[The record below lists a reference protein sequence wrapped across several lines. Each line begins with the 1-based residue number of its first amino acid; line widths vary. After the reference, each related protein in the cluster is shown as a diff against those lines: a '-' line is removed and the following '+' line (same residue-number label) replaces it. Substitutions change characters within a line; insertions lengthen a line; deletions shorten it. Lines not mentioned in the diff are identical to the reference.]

1 MNMTVDNG
9 NEESF
14 DKVIDVR
21 GLYCPEPVFRT
32 KIEIEKLGIGSKL
45 KIIADD
51 PESEEDITRWA
62 EKTGHNLLS
71 VQKKD
76 NELGN
81 TPLHELSSYSNENIK
96 FYAKLEWYNP
106 FGSVKDRAAYWMV
119 KDAEKKGSLVKDKS
133 IIIEPTSGN
142 TGIALAGIAS
152 SMGYKVE
159 IVIPEK
165 VSAETKRIL
174 RNLGATLH
182 ETSDD
187 LCPRVGAGT
196 DQSIALATAIA
207 KPRSD
212 IYYMPNQYEN
222 ESNFLAHYES
232 TGPEIWE
239 QSNGQVTHFFTGC
252 GTGGTITGTGTFL
265 KEKNENLKVI
275 AIQAQQNHLL
285 QGLRNFEESSMPN
298 LFKRR
303 EGIVDDWM
311 TATNQ
316 DSFNAVK
323 ELLEKEGLF
332 VGPSSGS
339 VMSSMLKYSK
349 KIDKGVIVGIFADD
363 GRKFK
368 SLYKEQN
375 VFAENEYVS
384 ALEKLPEL
392 YIKY

>member
-1 MNMTVDNG
+1 MTSIIG
-9 NEESF
+9 
-14 DKVIDVR
+14 
-21 GLYCPEPVFRT
+21 PEILQR
-32 KIEIEKLGIGSKL
+32 I
-45 KIIADD
+45 
-51 PESEEDITRWA
+51 
-62 EKTGHNLLS
+62 
-71 VQKKD
+71 
-76 NELGN
+76 GN
-81 TPLHELSSYSNENIK
+81 TPLHELTSYSNENIK

-106 FGSVKDRAAYWMV
+106 FGSVKDRAAYWMI

-174 RNLGATLH
+174 RNLGATIH

-339 VMSSMLKYSK
+339 VMSCMLKYSK

-375 VFAENEYVS
+375 VVAENDYVT

>member
-1 MNMTVDNG
+1 MTSIIG
-9 NEESF
+9 
-14 DKVIDVR
+14 
-21 GLYCPEPVFRT
+21 PEILQR
-32 KIEIEKLGIGSKL
+32 I
-45 KIIADD
+45 
-51 PESEEDITRWA
+51 
-62 EKTGHNLLS
+62 
-71 VQKKD
+71 
-76 NELGN
+76 GN
-81 TPLHELSSYSNENIK
+81 TPLYELSSYSNENIK

-119 KDAEKKGSLVKDKS
+119 KDAEKKGLLVKNKS

-142 TGIALAGIAS
+142 TGIALTGIAS

-165 VSAETKRIL
+165 VSEETKKIL
-174 RNLGATLH
+174 RNLGASLH
-182 ETSDD
+182 ETTDD

-239 QSNGQVTHFFTGC
+239 QTNGKVTHFFTGC

-265 KEKNENLKVI
+265 KEKNKNMKVI

-285 QGLRNFEESSMPN
+285 QGLRNFEESSMPD

-303 EGIVDDWM
+303 ETIVDQWM

-316 DSFNAVK
+316 ESFDAVK
-323 ELLEKEGLF
+323 DLLKKEGLF

-349 KIDKGVIVGIFADD
+349 ETDKGVIVGIFADD

-375 VFAENEYVS
+375 VLEESDYVS

-392 YIKY
+392 YIKP

>member
-1 MNMTVDNG
+1 MTSIVG
-9 NEESF
+9 
-14 DKVIDVR
+14 
-21 GLYCPEPVFRT
+21 PEILQR
-32 KIEIEKLGIGSKL
+32 I
-45 KIIADD
+45 
-51 PESEEDITRWA
+51 
-62 EKTGHNLLS
+62 
-71 VQKKD
+71 
-76 NELGN
+76 GN
-81 TPLHELSSYSNENIK
+81 TPLYELTSYSTQNIK

-119 KDAEKKGSLVKDKS
+119 KNAEKKGLLVKNKS

-165 VSAETKRIL
+165 VSEETKKIL
-174 RNLGATLH
+174 RNLGAALH

-196 DQSIALATAIA
+196 DQSIALASAIA

-212 IYYMPNQYEN
+212 VYYMPNQYEN
-222 ESNFLAHYES
+222 DSNYLAHYES

-239 QSNGQVTHFFTGC
+239 QTNGNVTHFFTGC

-265 KEKNENLKVI
+265 KEKNKNLKVV

-285 QGLRNFEESSMPN
+285 QGLRNFEESSMPD

-303 EGIVDDWM
+303 ESVVDRWM

-323 ELLEKEGLF
+323 DLLTKEGLF

-339 VMSSMLKYSK
+339 VMSSMLKYSEEM
-349 KIDKGVIVGIFADD
+349 DKGVVVGIFADD

-375 VFAENEYVS
+375 VVAESDYVS
-384 ALEKLPEL
+384 ALAKLPEL
-392 YIKY
+392 YIKQ

>member
-1 MNMTVDNG
+1 MTSIIG
-9 NEESF
+9 
-14 DKVIDVR
+14 
-21 GLYCPEPVFRT
+21 PEILQR
-32 KIEIEKLGIGSKL
+32 I
-45 KIIADD
+45 
-51 PESEEDITRWA
+51 
-62 EKTGHNLLS
+62 
-71 VQKKD
+71 
-76 NELGN
+76 GN
-81 TPLHELSSYSNENIK
+81 TPLYELSSYSNENIK

-119 KDAEKKGSLVKDKS
+119 KDAEKKGLLVKNKS

-142 TGIALAGIAS
+142 TGIALTGIAS

-165 VSAETKRIL
+165 VSEETKKIL
-174 RNLGATLH
+174 RNLGASLH

-239 QSNGQVTHFFTGC
+239 QTSGKVTHFFTGC

-265 KEKNENLKVI
+265 KEKNKNMKVI

-303 EGIVDDWM
+303 ETIVDQWM

-316 DSFNAVK
+316 ESFDAVK
-323 ELLEKEGLF
+323 GLLKKEGLF

-339 VMSSMLKYSK
+339 VMSSMLKFSK
-349 KIDKGVIVGIFADD
+349 EINKGVIVGIFADD

-375 VFAENEYVS
+375 VLAESDYVS

-392 YIKY
+392 YIKP

>member
-1 MNMTVDNG
+1 MTSIIG
-9 NEESF
+9 
-14 DKVIDVR
+14 
-21 GLYCPEPVFRT
+21 PEILQR
-32 KIEIEKLGIGSKL
+32 I
-45 KIIADD
+45 
-51 PESEEDITRWA
+51 
-62 EKTGHNLLS
+62 
-71 VQKKD
+71 
-76 NELGN
+76 GN

-375 VFAENEYVS
+375 VVAENEYVS

>member
-1 MNMTVDNG
+1 MTSTIG
-9 NEESF
+9 
-14 DKVIDVR
+14 
-21 GLYCPEPVFRT
+21 PE
-32 KIEIEKLGIGSKL
+32 
-45 KIIADD
+45 IIQR
-51 PESEEDITRWA
+51 I
-62 EKTGHNLLS
+62 
-71 VQKKD
+71 
-76 NELGN
+76 GN
-81 TPLHELSSYSNENIK
+81 TPLIELSSYSSEKIK

-106 FGSVKDRAAYWMV
+106 FGSVKDRAAYWMI
-119 KDAEKKGSLVKDKS
+119 KDAEKKGSLVKNKS

-174 RNLGATLH
+174 KNLGAALH

-239 QSNGQVTHFFTGC
+239 QTNGKVTHFFTGC

-265 KEKNENLKVI
+265 KEKNKSIKVI

-285 QGLRNFEESSMPN
+285 QGLRNFEESSMPD

-303 EGIVDDWM
+303 EGIVDQWI

-316 DSFNAVK
+316 DSFSAVK
-323 ELLEKEGLF
+323 DLLRKEGLF

-339 VMSSMLKYSK
+339 VMSSMLKFSK
-349 KIDKGVIVGIFADD
+349 EIDKGVIVGIFADD

-375 VFAENEYVS
+375 VLMESDYVS
-384 ALEKLPEL
+384 AMEKLPQL
-392 YIKY
+392 YIKS

>member
-1 MNMTVDNG
+1 MTSIIG
-9 NEESF
+9 
-14 DKVIDVR
+14 
-21 GLYCPEPVFRT
+21 PEILQR
-32 KIEIEKLGIGSKL
+32 I
-45 KIIADD
+45 
-51 PESEEDITRWA
+51 
-62 EKTGHNLLS
+62 
-71 VQKKD
+71 
-76 NELGN
+76 GN
-81 TPLHELSSYSNENIK
+81 TPLHELSSYSSENIK

-106 FGSVKDRAAYWMV
+106 FGSVKDRAAYWMI

-142 TGIALAGIAS
+142 TGIALAGITA

-339 VMSSMLKYSK
+339 VMSCMLKYSK

-375 VFAENEYVS
+375 VVTENDYVS

>member
-1 MNMTVDNG
+1 MNQMTSIIG
-9 NEESF
+9 
-14 DKVIDVR
+14 
-21 GLYCPEPVFRT
+21 PEILQR
-32 KIEIEKLGIGSKL
+32 I
-45 KIIADD
+45 
-51 PESEEDITRWA
+51 
-62 EKTGHNLLS
+62 
-71 VQKKD
+71 
-76 NELGN
+76 GN
-81 TPLHELSSYSNENIK
+81 TPLQELSSYSTENIK

-106 FGSVKDRAAYWMV
+106 FGSVKDRAAYWMI
-119 KDAEKKGSLVKDKS
+119 KDAEKKGSLIKDKS

-142 TGIALAGIAS
+142 TGIALAGIAA

-303 EGIVDDWM
+303 EGICEDWM

-339 VMSSMLKYSK
+339 VMSCMLKYSK

-375 VFAENEYVS
+375 VVTENDYVS

>member
-1 MNMTVDNG
+1 MTSIIG
-9 NEESF
+9 
-14 DKVIDVR
+14 
-21 GLYCPEPVFRT
+21 PE
-32 KIEIEKLGIGSKL
+32 I
-45 KIIADD
+45 
-51 PESEEDITRWA
+51 
-62 EKTGHNLLS
+62 
-71 VQKKD
+71 VQRI
-76 NELGN
+76 GN
-81 TPLHELSSYSNENIK
+81 TPLYELSNSNENIK

-106 FGSVKDRAAYWMV
+106 FGSVKDRAAYWMI
-119 KDAEKKGSLVKDKS
+119 KDAEKKGSLVKNKS

-152 SMGYKVE
+152 SLGYKVE

-165 VSAETKRIL
+165 VSEETKGIL
-174 RNLGATLH
+174 RNLGAVLH

-212 IYYMPNQYEN
+212 VYYMPNQYEN
-222 ESNFLAHYES
+222 DSNFLAHYES

-239 QSNGQVTHFFTGC
+239 QTNGRVTHFFTGC

-265 KEKNENLKVI
+265 KEKNKDIKVI

-303 EGIVDDWM
+303 EAIVDQWM
-311 TATNQ
+311 TATNKE
-316 DSFNAVK
+316 SFNEVK
-323 ELLEKEGLF
+323 HLLRKEGLF

-339 VMSSMLKYSK
+339 VMSSMLKFSK
-349 KIDKGVIVGIFADD
+349 EIDKGVIVGIFADD
-363 GRKFK
+363 GRKFR

-375 VFAENEYVS
+375 VLVESDYVT

-392 YIKY
+392 YIKS